1 MVYKK
6 MNELI
11 NDIAYKSTFK
21 SAQRPKNL
29 KVQTAHT
36 DPQIKHSLKIFHD
49 DNDVNN
55 DNVENKVNK

>member
-49 DNDVNN
+49 ENDKIKEEN
-55 DNVENKVNK
+55 ENKVNK